1 MDHLNVFNAYKNKAH
16 HHEDELTRTFL
27 ILVKNIPSVQI
38 MFLELVRQELLNFD
52 LKRDEQIESI
62 AIGDLTVESVST
74 QLGNTNELFRGAAT
88 EGRKV
93 VSIIISDDKLNME
106 TKVENDSRGAR
117 YDGVIFADPGW
128 LFIVE
133 NKPLRDNIWLRQ
145 LNPSFLEEV
154 GVKIVEQV
162 CALSWRTVIERLNM
176 IVQNAMVSGLEKQLI
191 EDFIEYV
198 DHEFS
203 YLNPY
208 TQFAVCK
215 GNQYLLNK
223 RCVAILE
230 AMKINGEN
238 AVVDY
243 HRGWKHYAESKKNT
257 VKQIALD
264 SSVEGDD
271 WSIHLWL
278 YAGDT
283 MYSSKNT
290 YSNLDIEKVKDLFNI
305 GFKLS
310 SNFHVSYRSSN
321 LLWFDGKLTFEEYIQ
336 YWKKNALTLR
346 QSKREEFIDLF
357 QSFENSGMILPE
369 DQHRIQEKILCKNYD
384 RLNVCPGFVMKYTW
398 TREEASKLDQR
409 NQFLEDLKEKIK
421 IAFEAIGDEIELS

>member
-1 MDHLNVFNAYKNKAH
+1 M
-16 HHEDELTRTFL
+16 
-27 ILVKNIPSVQI
+27 S
-38 MFLELVRQELLNFD
+38 
-52 LKRDEQIESI
+52 
-62 AIGDLTVESVST
+62 
-74 QLGNTNELFRGAAT
+74 
-88 EGRKV
+88 
-93 VSIIISDDKLNME
+93 
-106 TKVENDSRGAR
+106 
-117 YDGVIFADPGW
+117 
-128 LFIVE
+128 
-133 NKPLRDNIWLRQ
+133 
-145 LNPSFLEEV
+145 
-154 GVKIVEQV
+154 
-162 CALSWRTVIERLNM
+162 C
-176 IVQNAMVSGLEKQLI
+176 
-191 EDFIEYV
+191 
-198 DHEFS
+198 HEFS

-223 RCVAILE
+223 RCVALLE
-230 AMKINGEN
+230 TLKINGEN

-283 MYSSKNT
+283 MHSAKNT
-290 YSNLDIEKVKDLFNI
+290 YSNLDIEKVKNLFNT

-336 YWKKNALTLR
+336 YWKKHVLTLR